1 MKAKVVIMRPL
12 VSLVTYFIVVI
23 ILLVISLSHYIGKH
37 LAKRWKV
44 VNKGLKGSFICP
56 RVYC

>member
-23 ILLVISLSHYIGKH
+23 IANPVRI
-37 LAKRWKV
+37 
-44 VNKGLKGSFICP
+44 VNRGQAHKQMYSVALCVTSA
-56 RVYC
+56 